1 MSPTLTQGKL
11 DVNRN
16 LRDRHAGWHDE
27 PDLNRV
33 EADVYTG
40 PDAGP
45 WTDPR
50 SPLEARCAPESTG
63 QGMAALRGIWARR
76 FSKDFDLGKALAE
89 IRTWRLDPE
98 KPGV

>member
-1 MSPTLTQGKL
+1 MSPTLTQEKL
-11 DVNRN
+11 DVNQN

-33 EADVYTG
+33 EDGVYSA
-40 PDAGP
+40 PDASP

-50 SPLEARCAPESTG
+50 SPLEARCTPESNG
-63 QGMAALRGIWARR
+63 QGMLALRGIWARR
-76 FSKDFDLGKALAE
+76 FSQDFDLGKALAE

-98 KPGV
+98 KPRV